1 MRCHRSAVLAAIL
14 TLAAAC
20 TTAEQGTTVDGRVAE
35 ARPVSLPALL
45 RDPSSLAMEAIV
57 AGRLTRR
64 GECLYLGYAD
74 DQYAL
79 ILWGDADVRLA
90 RLDENDWLIN
100 NYTTGQRFREGDMI
114 RGGGGFYSVALSA
127 NEITRDSVPEGCD
140 GQVVQIHDARKF
152 DPAMPDG
159 VPSPPPP
166 PPPAPSR
173 SRLLDDAFAYEP
185 GGFSG
190 PRRTLPA
197 VASAEEAMFVY
208 VLQDYSK
215 DASHKCLRGA
225 EDALRMR
232 LQSRFQTTLHS
243 ERACVDDNGRSVL
256 RANGEQAVSVF
267 AQVDCSR
274 LARLG
279 YCAGAAG
286 GYWANL
292 GAQANA
298 YRLRRK
304 GDGWEVE
311 KLGIGVIS

>member
-1 MRCHRSAVLAAIL
+1 MRRLDLAALAATL

-20 TTAEQGTTVDGRVAE
+20 TTAEQRTTAE
-35 ARPVSLPALL
+35 EQVGEASPVGLPVLL

-64 GECLYLGYAD
+64 GECLYLGYANER
-74 DQYAL
+74 YAL
-79 ILWGDADVRLA
+79 ILWGDADVRVA
-90 RLDENDWLIN
+90 RLDETDWLVN

-114 RGGGGFYSVALSA
+114 RGGGGFYSEELSA
-127 NEITRDSVPEGCD
+127 SEITQDSVPEGCD
-140 GQVVQIHDARKF
+140 GQALQIYDARKF
-152 DPAMPDG
+152 DPSMPDG
-159 VPSPPPP
+159 VPSPPP

-173 SRLLDDAFAYEP
+173 SRLLDDAFAYES

-190 PRRTLPA
+190 PRRTLSA

-225 EDALRMR
+225 DDALRMG
-232 LQSRFQTTLHS
+232 LQSRFETTLHPES
-243 ERACVDDNGRSVL
+243 ACVDDNGRLVL
-256 RANGEQAVSVF
+256 RANGDQAVSVF

-311 KLGIGVIS
+311 PLGIGVIS